1 MTNSLHSRFSVL
13 SCGLALALSSGVAA
27 ADPPEA
33 TRSVHR
39 LDVSVTTLDD
49 GAHAAPATYT
59 LILQENQTGTVSVG
73 ANVPLVVAPGGGA
86 AAPRQDVGLTVHLSY
101 SMRGAV
107 VLVAGSVEMTSVDG
121 SAATSGARTI
131 HRVRAEGV
139 TPVTPGTDALFSR
152 IDDVAGHRHYE
163 ITVAARR
170 LL

>member
-1 MTNSLHSRFSVL
+1 MLAG
-13 SCGLALALSSGVAA
+13 GLALALSSGVAH

-33 TRSVHR
+33 MRLVHR
-39 LDVSVTTLDD
+39 FDVSVTTLED
-49 GAHAAPATYT
+49 GAHATPATYT
-59 LILQENQTGTVSVG
+59 LILQENQPGTVAVG
-73 ANVPLVVAPGGGA
+73 ANVPLVVAPGGGV
-86 AAPRQDVGLTVHLSY
+86 AAPRQDVGLTLHFSY
-101 SMRGAV
+101 AMRGAV
-107 VLVAGSVEMTSVDG
+107 VLLSGSVEMTSVDA
-121 SAATSGARTI
+121 SAGTTGARTI